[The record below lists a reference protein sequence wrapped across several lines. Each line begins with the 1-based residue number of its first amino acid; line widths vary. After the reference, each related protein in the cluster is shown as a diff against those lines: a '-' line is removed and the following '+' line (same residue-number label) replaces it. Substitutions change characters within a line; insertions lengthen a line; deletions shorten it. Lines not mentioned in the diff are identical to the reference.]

1 MWSAAMFA
9 QSALSQVNKRR
20 DVAKP
25 TLRNMERTPNITYH
39 SDLTNVINAIRSVG
53 IVNVDGEQKVC

>member
-1 MWSAAMFA
+1 
-9 QSALSQVNKRR
+9 
-20 DVAKP
+20 
-25 TLRNMERTPNITYH
+25 LRNMERTPNITYH